1 MKNFV
6 FSLITIMVLGTT
18 VCSAKTNKE
27 AGKEVAQRQEVLK
40 TDKKHDA
47 RTFSKRKEQRDK
59 YHCEKPER
67 NYPIKKN
74 EVTVSVQTL
83 HF

>member
-47 RTFSKRKEQRDK
+47 RTF
-59 YHCEKPER
+59 
-67 NYPIKKN
+67 
-74 EVTVSVQTL
+74 
-83 HF
+83 